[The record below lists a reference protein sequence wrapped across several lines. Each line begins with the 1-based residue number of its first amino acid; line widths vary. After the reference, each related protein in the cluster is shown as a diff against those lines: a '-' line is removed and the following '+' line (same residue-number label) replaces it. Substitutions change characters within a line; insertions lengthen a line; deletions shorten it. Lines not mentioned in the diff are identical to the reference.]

1 MKLYNNF
8 QKEVQKFPIIA
19 GMRLD
24 GRGNNKLKI
33 VGYRWVEFTYDVN
46 PEVADDKFI
55 VGEKIIKKTFL

>member
-24 GRGNNKLKI
+24 GKGNNKLKI

-46 PEVADDKFI
+46 PI
-55 VGEKIIKKTFL
+55 N

>member
-1 MKLYNNF
+1 
-8 QKEVQKFPIIA
+8 
-19 GMRLD
+19 MRLD
-24 GRGNNKLKI
+24 GKGNNKLKI